1 MTIPPPAFTIDDEQ
15 EGRCVGF
22 DKDCTWEEEEEKG
35 GEEEVSVISKDLKS
49 GEGCAGLQGQQREAK
64 RDKQKKAEE
73 KEKSEQLQTGV
84 GSGQKWDVG
93 KRRL

>member
-1 MTIPPPAFTIDDEQ
+1 MMNKKEDVLVLTKTAR
-15 EGRCVGF
+15 GRC
-22 DKDCTWEEEEEKG
+22 KG

-73 KEKSEQLQTGV
+73 KEKSELQTGV

>member
-1 MTIPPPAFTIDDEQ
+1 MNKKEDVLVLTKTAR
-15 EGRCVGF
+15 GRC
-22 DKDCTWEEEEEKG
+22 KG